1 MRSVVK
7 KTKTKIA
14 HTYLVDSFSIV
25 FEFDNWKIKRIDFL
39 PIFQKYVKGENLKY
53 LAPLLFKKFKMNN
66 DRIFWEKNED
76 VSFSVTT
83 LLDKHKKP
91 EDIIYNI

>member
-1 MRSVVK
+1 MTVS
-7 KTKTKIA
+7 
-14 HTYLVDSFSIV
+14 S
-25 FEFDNWKIKRIDFL
+25 
-39 PIFQKYVKGENLKY
+39 G
-53 LAPLLFKKFKMNN
+53 
-66 DRIFWEKNED
+66 EKNED